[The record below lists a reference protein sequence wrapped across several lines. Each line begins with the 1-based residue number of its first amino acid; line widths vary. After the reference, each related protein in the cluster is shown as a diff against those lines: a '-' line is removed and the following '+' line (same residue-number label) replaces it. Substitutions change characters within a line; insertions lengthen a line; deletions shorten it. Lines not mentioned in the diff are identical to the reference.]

1 MEAFHFYC
9 FPSIFKLKLMFLLF
23 VFSFLIDTLAVNL
36 GGLLLQALLEYWPR
50 THVNPIDEEENEVN
64 HGSYFYIRIIGFKIT
79 LKLRI
84 FRCYPENLKKNFFKH
99 LLKYDIINGWGML
112 NLLPSL
118 LHAKERPSSLN

>member
-1 MEAFHFYC
+1 
-9 FPSIFKLKLMFLLF
+9 MFLF
-23 VFSFLIDTLAVNL
+23 SVFFFSFLIDSFAVNL

-84 FRCYPENLKKNFFKH
+84 FR
-99 LLKYDIINGWGML
+99 LL
-112 NLLPSL
+112 S
-118 LHAKERPSSLN
+118 

>member
-1 MEAFHFYC
+1 
-9 FPSIFKLKLMFLLF
+9 MFLLF

-84 FRCYPENLKKNFFKH
+84 FRCYPEN
-99 LLKYDIINGWGML
+99 
-112 NLLPSL
+112 
-118 LHAKERPSSLN
+118 